1 MWPFDYGT
9 DTQKPVAAWLCVL
22 LQAGQYIKAQLVE
35 GEVYKR
41 LGLWVQGAPNASLQ
55 EQVG

>member
-1 MWPFDYGT
+1 MLAL
-9 DTQKPVAAWLCVL
+9 VCVL

-35 GEVYKR
+35 GEVYDR